1 MSSQPGKPNPAIE
14 SAVERIREL
23 NDRIVRA
30 AKQGGEESLKTY
42 ERMLENLA
50 DAQEAAGDRG
60 AEWIREFAR
69 AQASFTRQLADAF
82 PALLQRLGARG
93 KELGA
98 RAAEQARRV
107 PGVSGAEGA
116 ARGATATAGGAAAT
130 ARGATATAAGAAAG
144 EEDLPIPSYD
154 SLTVQVINQRLR
166 GLSPEDLSKIDAY
179 EARTKNRKTVRDR
192 ISALRRAQPPR
203 S

>member
-93 KELGA
+93 KDLGA
-98 RAAEQARRV
+98 RAAGQARRV
-107 PGVSGAEGA
+107 SGVSEAEGA
-116 ARGATATAGGAAAT
+116 VRGATATAQ
-130 ARGATATAAGAAAG
+130 
-144 EEDLPIPSYD
+144 DLPIPGYD
-154 SLTVQVINQRLR
+154 SLTVQEINRRLN
-166 GLSPEDLSKIDAY
+166 GLSAADLNKIDAY
-179 EARTKNRKTVRDR
+179 EARSK
-192 ISALRRAQPPR
+192 
-203 S
+203 

>member
-93 KELGA
+93 KDLGA
-98 RAAEQARRV
+98 RAAGQPRRV
-107 PGVSGAEGA
+107 PGVSGAEDA
-116 ARGATATAGGAAAT
+116 ASGATATAS
-130 ARGATATAAGAAAG
+130 GATATASGAAAG
-144 EEDLPIPSYD
+144 EEDLPIPGYD

-166 GLSPEDLSKIDAY
+166 GLSPGDLSKIDAY

-203 S
+203 P

>member
-50 DAQEAAGDRG
+50 EAQEAAGDRS

-93 KELGA
+93 KDLGA
-98 RAAEQARRV
+98 RAAGQARRV
-107 PGVSGAEGA
+107 PGVSEAEGA
-116 ARGATATAGGAAAT
+116 AGGAAASDT
-130 ARGATATAAGAAAG
+130 
-144 EEDLPIPSYD
+144 DLPIPDYD
-154 SLTVQVINQRLR
+154 TRTVQEINQRLSS
-166 GLSPEDLSKIDAY
+166 LSPEDLSKIDAY
-179 EARTKNRKTVRDR
+179 EARTKNRKTVRNR
-192 ISALRRAQPPR
+192 ISALRRSQA
-203 S
+203 

>member
-30 AKQGGEESLKTY
+30 AKQGGEESLKNY

-93 KELGA
+93 KDLGA
-98 RAAEQARRV
+98 RAAGQARRV
-107 PGVSGAEGA
+107 PGVSEAEG
-116 ARGATATAGGAAAT
+116 T
-130 ARGATATAAGAAAG
+130 ARGATATARGATAR
-144 EEDLPIPSYD
+144 EEDLPIPGYD
-154 SLTVQVINQRLR
+154 SLTVQEINQRLS

-192 ISALRRAQPPR
+192 ISALRRAPT
-203 S
+203 

>member
-14 SAVERIREL
+14 SAVDRIREL

-93 KELGA
+93 KDLGA
-98 RAAEQARRV
+98 RAAGQPRRV
-107 PGVSGAEGA
+107 PGVSGAEDA
-116 ARGATATAGGAAAT
+116 ASGATATAS
-130 ARGATATAAGAAAG
+130 GATATASGAAAG
-144 EEDLPIPSYD
+144 EEDLPIPGYD
-154 SLTVQVINQRLR
+154 SLTVQMINQRLR

-203 S
+203 P

>member
-93 KELGA
+93 KDLGA
-98 RAAEQARRV
+98 RAAGQPRRV
-107 PGVSGAEGA
+107 PGVSGAEDA
-116 ARGATATAGGAAAT
+116 ASGATATAS
-130 ARGATATAAGAAAG
+130 GATATASGAAAG
-144 EEDLPIPSYD
+144 EEDLPIPGYD

-203 S
+203 P